1 MFNFKNHLMKKYFY
15 LFIIPVFLLASDLL
29 NAQAYCTQPS
39 SYRYTSNANGAW
51 GSTWTTNSSAPNYT
65 YLITHRVTYNSD
77 LKPNS
82 GSVIVIK
89 NGGELVLDQMQTDNP
104 SVTIILDG
112 GKLTITQNLQLKN
125 SGDRIC
131 AINGSCITIGEDFQS
146 LSGSQMYFANSGLT
160 VGENLQTTSTVTGT
174 NYKIWVGEDFQNT
187 GGWGSTGVTAWYAGG
202 QNPSGSGWP
211 SESTSSMDPC
221 LCIPPAT
228 PTVSTPA
235 GTCSAAGTATV
246 SNYSSGLTYT
256 FSPSGPTIGSGGVI
270 SNATAGTS
278 YTITASNGTC
288 SSSASFTRS
297 AQLSTPATPTVSTT
311 AATCSAAG
319 TATITNYSTSLTYVF
334 SPTGPTV
341 GSGGVISNATAGTSY
356 TVRASNSSCSSSNVS
371 FTRPAQLSTP
381 VTPTVSTPAGTCS
394 AAGTATVSN
403 YNSGLTYTFSPTGP
417 TIGSGGVI
425 SNATAGT
432 SYTITASNGTCS
444 SSASFT
450 RSAQLSA
457 PATPTIN
464 TTAATCSAAGTATV
478 SNYNS
483 GLTYTFSPTGPTI
496 GSGGVIS
503 NATAGTSYT
512 ITASNGTCSS
522 SASFTRPAQLSTPV
536 TPTVSTTAGTCSAA
550 GTATI
555 SNYSASLTYV
565 FSPTGPTVGSGG
577 VISNATAGTSYTV
590 AASNGSCSS
599 SNVSFTRPAQLSAPA
614 IPTVTTTAATCFVA
628 GTATLSNY
636 NATLSYVFSPAGPTV
651 GSGGVISNATANTF
665 YTVTASNGTC
675 TSASSVAF
683 SISSL
688 PSLDSDGDGIPDYCD
703 VDDDNDGILDTAE
716 CSNTINDMFAVYSAG
731 GLIDI
736 LPSDFGLAL
745 GIRNQNVTADLSSKF
760 GYPANSGAV
769 IISINNASVHPTA
782 NAWWTKNGEQPS
794 VWNVSGKMSAFVL
807 MSQNPEYYGQDSKAI
822 HILDGATV
830 IPITVPGL
838 ANQTAVPGTWS
849 ITETPTSKTLTNV
862 QPEQLT
868 PLSPPG
874 GNWRYANMNFGAKTF
889 GFSTTTKYANP
900 TYVVSMY
907 LECDTDGD
915 GIPNRLDLDSDA
927 DGCPDAV
934 EGGASILPSGLMT
947 AGGTL
952 SGGSTSV
959 NQNICT
965 TCVSTGGSNIGLPQI
980 TTPPS
985 GYSNTTG
992 QTVGD
997 SQNATV
1003 NSCPSI
1009 VCTSES
1015 SMLNTSSVSVTQSGG
1030 NGQQAFVIDND
1041 VTAANYWQSSAAG
1054 QSLTI
1059 DYGQSYI
1066 LNGMTYYPSTT
1077 GNKVLGYTI
1086 QTSTDNATFTT
1097 VATGTFPDYTTT
1109 NLAEKGIPNTV
1120 RFSTPVN
1127 ARYIRMVVADSG
1139 KRVAEIV
1146 PLVCGLT
1153 PIDIICD
1160 TVPLVSTGTNA
1171 TGTGKK
1177 AVRNLDNN
1185 WTVTHFNGGTG
1196 NPATSSYNYS
1206 SIANAQFHPAI
1217 VVGRAV
1223 IVPGNPSQTWA
1234 TSPYGNAEWVSATQN
1249 GFDVNAPLLGDTTS
1263 PNTYFYKYKFNIS
1276 SPLVASSLKLRLD
1289 YYVDNQIVRVYV
1301 NGVDQNI
1308 STTDFLGY
1316 ANGHE
1321 KSTFLTNNF
1330 QEGINE
1336 LVVQIYSQPH
1346 YAGLLV
1352 QGIESCYCVKDP
1364 IPGTPQG
1371 YTKVGI
1377 TNQNKQE
1384 AWPGNIPNGH
1394 IALESKTKGFV
1405 ITRVNHVS
1413 TVPAPSDSI
1422 ADPKEGMVVYD
1433 IVDKCVKL
1441 FNGTNWTC
1449 IQRTC
1454 NDSN

>member
-1 MFNFKNHLMKKYFY
+1 MVGDWRNCMFNFKNHLMKKYFY

-39 SYRYTSNANGAW
+39 SYRYTSNANGTW
-51 GSTWTTNSSAPNYT
+51 GSTWTVNASAPANT
-65 YLITHRVTYNSD
+65 YLITHRITYGAS
-77 LKPNS
+77 LKPAS
-82 GSVIVIK
+82 GAVIVIK
-89 NGGELVLDQMQTDNP
+89 DGGELISNQIETDNGG
-104 SVTIILDG
+104 VTFILDG
-112 GKLTITQNLQLKN
+112 AKLTVTQNVELKN
-125 SGDRIC
+125 SSDRIC
-131 AINGSCITIGEDFQS
+131 SNNSCITIGEDFQS
-146 LSGSQMYFANSGLT
+146 LSGSQMYFADSGIR
-160 VGENLQTTSTVTGT
+160 VGENLQTNSTVTGS
-174 NYKIWVGEDFQNT
+174 NYKIWVREDFQNT
-187 GGWGSTGVTAWYAGG
+187 SGWGSAGVTSWYAGG

-211 SESTSSMDPC
+211 AESPSTMLPCAGVGILINAVDDTAPAPINGTTGGNTGINVYINDTLGANPATSSNVT
-221 LCIPPAT
+221 LTST
-228 PTVSTPA
+228 PTAQLSINPSTGA
-235 GTCSAAGTATV
+235 VTVASGTAPGTYTINYTICETANPSNCDTATV
-246 SNYSSGLTYT
+246 
-256 FSPSGPTIGSGGVI
+256 
-270 SNATAGTS
+270 
-278 YTITASNGTC
+278 
-288 SSSASFTRS
+288 
-297 AQLSTPATPTVSTT
+297 
-311 AATCSAAG
+311 
-319 TATITNYSTSLTYVF
+319 
-334 SPTGPTV
+334 
-341 GSGGVISNATAGTSY
+341 
-356 TVRASNSSCSSSNVS
+356 
-371 FTRPAQLSTP
+371 
-381 VTPTVSTPAGTCS
+381 
-394 AAGTATVSN
+394 
-403 YNSGLTYTFSPTGP
+403 
-417 TIGSGGVI
+417 
-425 SNATAGT
+425 
-432 SYTITASNGTCS
+432 
-444 SSASFT
+444 
-450 RSAQLSA
+450 
-457 PATPTIN
+457 
-464 TTAATCSAAGTATV
+464 
-478 SNYNS
+478 
-483 GLTYTFSPTGPTI
+483 
-496 GSGGVIS
+496 
-503 NATAGTSYT
+503 
-512 ITASNGTCSS
+512 
-522 SASFTRPAQLSTPV
+522 
-536 TPTVSTTAGTCSAA
+536 
-550 GTATI
+550 
-555 SNYSASLTYV
+555 
-565 FSPTGPTVGSGG
+565 
-577 VISNATAGTSYTV
+577 
-590 AASNGSCSS
+590 
-599 SNVSFTRPAQLSAPA
+599 
-614 IPTVTTTAATCFVA
+614 TVTVFGPCAISAT
-628 GTATLSNY
+628 N
-636 NATLSYVFSPAGPTV
+636 P
-651 GSGGVISNATANTF
+651 
-665 YTVTASNGTC
+665 
-675 TSASSVAF
+675 
-683 SISSL
+683 
-688 PSLDSDGDGIPDYCD
+688 DSDGDGIADDCD
-703 VDDDNDGILDTAE
+703 LDDDNDGILDTAE
-716 CSNTINDMFAVYSAG
+716 CSNTINDMFAVYGAG

-736 LPSDFGLAL
+736 APSDFGLAL
-745 GIRNQNVTADLSSKF
+745 GVRNQNVTADLSSKF

-807 MSQNPEYYGQDSKAI
+807 MSQNPEYYGQDSKTI
-822 HILDGATV
+822 HIFDGATV
-830 IPITVPGL
+830 IPITAPGL

-849 ITETPTSKTLTNV
+849 VTETPTSKTLSNM
-862 QPEQLT
+862 QPEQT
-868 PLSPPG
+868 SIVNNPAATGS

-900 TYVVSMY
+900 TYAVMMY

-927 DGCPDAV
+927 DGCPDAL
-934 EGGASILPSGLMT
+934 EGGADILPSGLMT

-952 SGGSTSV
+952 TGGSTTV

-1015 SMLNTSSVSVTQSGG
+1015 SMLNTSSVSATQSGG

-1041 VTAANYWQSSAAG
+1041 VTAANYWQSSAAA

-1059 DYGQSYI
+1059 DYGQSYT

-1086 QTSTDNATFTT
+1086 QTSTDNITFTT
-1097 VATGTFPDYTTT
+1097 VATGTFPDYTTS
-1109 NLAEKGIPNTV
+1109 NLAAKGIPNTV
-1120 RFSTPVN
+1120 RFANPVN
-1127 ARYIRMVVADSG
+1127 ARYLRMIVADSG

-1153 PIDIICD
+1153 PIDMTCER
-1160 TVPLVSTGTNA
+1160 VPLISSGTNA
-1171 TGTGKK
+1171 TATGKK

-1185 WTVTHFNGGTG
+1185 WTVTHFNGGTA
-1196 NPATSSYNYS
+1196 NPSTSTYNYT
-1206 SIANAQFHPAI
+1206 SIANAVFHPAI

-1223 IVPGNPSQTWA
+1223 VTPGNPNQTWA
-1234 TSPYGNAEWVSATQN
+1234 TSPFGNAEWISATQN
-1249 GFDVNAPLLGDTTS
+1249 GFDIDGPASGASTL
-1263 PNTYFYKYKFNIS
+1263 PNTYFYKYKFNIAN
-1276 SPLVASSLKLRLD
+1276 PLLVNSLKLRLD

-1301 NGVDQNI
+1301 NGVDQGIN
-1308 STTDFLGY
+1308 TTDFLGY

-1321 KSTFLTNNF
+1321 KSTFITNNF
-1330 QEGINE
+1330 QAGVNE
-1336 LVVQIYSQPH
+1336 LVVQMYSEPH

-1394 IALESKTKGFV
+1394 IALESKNNGFV

-1454 NDSN
+1454 NDSL